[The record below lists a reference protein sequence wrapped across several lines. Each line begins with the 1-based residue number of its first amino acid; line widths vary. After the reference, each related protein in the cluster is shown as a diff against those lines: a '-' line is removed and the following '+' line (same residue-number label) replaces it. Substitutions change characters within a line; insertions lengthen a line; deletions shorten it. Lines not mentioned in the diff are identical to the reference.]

1 MNEVLERNTDTTIH
15 NRSGTTR
22 KTRSMS
28 SYENLF
34 MDAFFTPTFG
44 SSLFH
49 SLLNGFSS
57 IFEWVNLPDEIKSE
71 DIEKFLISSG
81 RVKMIYVNDTYYV
94 VHISPIKW
102 DHYFNTIESRIIEPY
117 LGRLNGKIT
126 ELFPN
131 VEIKNNSLGM
141 SLIRQIFPFIETI
154 DEALFNLDI
163 NMKILSGKF
172 ILLTSESV
180 NTPENRKE
188 QVSVNQWLING
199 EPVKVMERYLTD
211 ESGSPLISLDV
222 KDSTES
228 FIQTIRFMIS
238 QLLNVIGVPND
249 NFEDKKER
257 KITSEIN
264 VQNILQSSI
273 IEDMLNWRK
282 IGAKNFNKT
291 FDLNI
296 EVKVKDAYTDRG
308 VSTEEGN
315 DDDVL

>member
-1 MNEVLERNTDTTIH
+1 
-15 NRSGTTR
+15 
-22 KTRSMS
+22 
-28 SYENLF
+28 
-34 MDAFFTPTFG
+34 
-44 SSLFH
+44 
-49 SLLNGFSS
+49 
-57 IFEWVNLPDEIKSE
+57 
-71 DIEKFLISSG
+71 
-81 RVKMIYVNDTYYV
+81 
-94 VHISPIKW
+94 
-102 DHYFNTIESRIIEPY
+102 
-117 LGRLNGKIT
+117 
-126 ELFPN
+126 
-131 VEIKNNSLGM
+131 M

-163 NMKILSGKF
+163 NMKVLSGKF

-180 NTPENRKE
+180 NTPENKAE

-211 ESGSPLISLDV
+211 ESGSPLLSLDV

-273 IEDMLNWRK
+273 IEDMLN
-282 IGAKNFNKT
+282 
-291 FDLNI
+291 
-296 EVKVKDAYTDRG
+296 
-308 VSTEEGN
+308 
-315 DDDVL
+315 